1 MVYETNHIYYGAF
14 SPWYILYI
22 IYPGMRA
29 DAILVIA
36 STCDIINN
44 EGGKESAKK
53 RFCSKER
60 CIA

>member
-1 MVYETNHIYYGAF
+1 MVYETNHNNGAF
-14 SPWYILYI
+14 SPWYIYI
-22 IYPGMRA
+22 YILKCALTQFILRVPVISFIY
-29 DAILVIA
+29 
-36 STCDIINN
+36 